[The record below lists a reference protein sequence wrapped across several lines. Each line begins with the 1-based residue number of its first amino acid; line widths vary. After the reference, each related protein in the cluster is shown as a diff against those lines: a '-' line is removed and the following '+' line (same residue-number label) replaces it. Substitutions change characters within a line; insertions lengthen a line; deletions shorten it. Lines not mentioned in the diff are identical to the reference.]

1 MVANNKTATF
11 PTTYTECAGLVWL
24 SVSWFGRRR
33 SAAWWNGIKSGLAGI
48 AKLRPR
54 LFISI
59 AIGVA
64 VIAALMLLTDWRA
77 ASALLVGWN
86 VCTGLYLALGVHLMA
101 KAGVHQMR
109 LQARLQDEGRFAIL
123 LLTAVAALT
132 SLAATLHPL
141 AVYLLTPRKLSIE
154 PSGWSRKLRTG
165 SGLILFIEAL
175 AGPMDRTCHQNHRD
189 REPGL
194 AVALHR

>member
-1 MVANNKTATF
+1 M
-11 PTTYTECAGLVWL
+11 
-24 SVSWFGRRR
+24 
-33 SAAWWNGIKSGLAGI
+33 AGI

-86 VCTGLYLALGVHLMA
+86 VCTGLYLALAVHLMA
-101 KAGVHQMR
+101 KADVHQMR
-109 LQARLQDEGRFAIL
+109 LQARLQDEGQFAIL

-132 SLAATLHPL
+132 SLAATLHAL

>member
-1 MVANNKTATF
+1 
-11 PTTYTECAGLVWL
+11 
-24 SVSWFGRRR
+24 
-33 SAAWWNGIKSGLAGI
+33 
-48 AKLRPR
+48 
-54 LFISI
+54 
-59 AIGVA
+59 
-64 VIAALMLLTDWRA
+64 MLLTDWRA

-86 VCTGLYLALGVHLMA
+86 VCTGLYLALAVHLMA
-101 KAGVHQMR
+101 KADVHQMR

-132 SLAATLHPL
+132 SLAATLHAL

-175 AGPMDRTCHQNHRD
+175 AGPI
-189 REPGL
+189 L
-194 AVALHR
+194 AIKTIEIASLVSRSRYIDERRCGAPPLARSPPRARARQAHEWPVLITINYASTVIAKSLSPTALGRHDENAFFP